1 MMPAP
6 PPSSAAEASAPRP
19 ASNLYASLLIA
30 TLPWDREGG
39 FAAARPRIADHLA
52 LGVGGVVI
60 EGGEQDA
67 VRALAKELQ
76 LKSRH
81 PLLIA
86 AELERGAGQTF
97 AGATGLPPLAAIV
110 ALGDREALRRAARL
124 TAREARTMGVNWNL
138 APTCDL
144 DLSPGN
150 PVVGARTFGSD
161 PKTVAALAA
170 EWIDACQAEGV
181 LACAKYF
188 PGLGRV
194 TTDPSLVA
202 TRVDATADQLKETD
216 LLPFRS
222 AIDAGVASMMVGHVV
237 YSALDPARLPVPA
250 SREVL
255 QWFLRQQLKYD
266 NLIVADRINAPGLR
280 AGLVAA
286 GVDPAAL
293 SEAQVAVLALRA
305 GCDLLLG
312 VEDPVAVA
320 SAIERA
326 AADGTLDR
334 DRLQQSMRRR
344 LKWAQWASPPNDWRR
359 PSGADTAW
367 GSLLA
372 DRVTGLVGGSA
383 PPMGSVVEVAVA
395 DDTDRDGV
403 GGTAETRVRPLLA
416 ALRHGGG
423 DARFVEQPTRASGG
437 PLIVAVFGDIGEGED
452 RLALDDHTVARVTA
466 LRDQARALERE
477 MICIHFA
484 HPRLA
489 DPLVALGPTVGAWS
503 ADAVMQQAAARWVL
517 RQRR

>member
-1 MMPAP
+1 MTHPTPA
-6 PPSSAAEASAPRP
+6 ARP
-19 ASNLYASLLIA
+19 ATNVYASLVIA

-39 FAAARPRIADHLA
+39 FAAARARITDYLA
-52 LGVGGVVI
+52 LGVGGVIVQ
-60 EGGEQDA
+60 GGEQDA

-76 LKSRH
+76 SKSRH

-86 AELERGAGQTF
+86 AQLERGAGQAF
-97 AGATGLPPLAAIV
+97 GGATGLPPLAAIV

-144 DLSPGN
+144 DLSPDN
-150 PVVGARTFGSD
+150 PVIGSRTFGSD

-170 EWIDACQAEGV
+170 EWVDACQAEGV
-181 LACAKYF
+181 LACAKHF

-202 TRVDATADQLKETD
+202 TRIEATADQLKEVD
-216 LLPFRS
+216 LVPFR
-222 AIDAGVASMMVGHVV
+222 AVIDAGVASLMTSHAT
-237 YSALDPARLPVPA
+237 YAALDPSRTPVPA

-255 QWFLRQQLKYD
+255 QWLLRQQLKYD
-266 NLIVADRINAPGLR
+266 NLLVTQHVASAGLR
-280 AGLVAA
+280 AGLEAA
-286 GVDPAAL
+286 GLGASLD
-293 SEAQVAVLALRA
+293 EAQVAVLTLRA
-305 GCDLLLG
+305 GCDLVLAPD
-312 VEDPVAVA
+312 DPVAVA

-326 AADGTLDR
+326 VGDGTLDK

-367 GSLLA
+367 GALLA
-372 DRVTGLVGGSA
+372 DRVTGLMAGSA
-383 PPMGSVVEVAVA
+383 PPMGTVLEVAVA
-395 DDTDRDGV
+395 DDSDRDGI
-403 GGTAETRVRPLLA
+403 GGTQEQRVRALLA
-416 ALRHGGG
+416 ALRAGGG

-437 PLIVAVFGDIGEGED
+437 PLLIAVFGDIGEGED
-452 RLALDDHTVARVTA
+452 RLALDAHTVARVHA
-466 LRDQARALERE
+466 LRDAARVLDRESVAL
-477 MICIHFA
+477 HFA

-489 DPLVALGPTVGAWS
+489 TPLIESGPTVGAWS

>member
-1 MMPAP
+1 MPTP
-6 PPSSAAEASAPRP
+6 LSSSAIESSVTRP
-19 ASNLYASLLIA
+19 AANLYASLVIA
-30 TLPWDREGG
+30 RLPWDREGG
-39 FAAARPRIADHLA
+39 FAAARSRITDYLA

-76 LKSRH
+76 SKSRH

-86 AELERGAGQTF
+86 AALERGAGQTF
-97 AGATGLPPLAAIV
+97 SGATGLPPLAAIV
-110 ALGDREALRRAARL
+110 GLGDREALRRAARL

-144 DLSPGN
+144 DLTPDN
-150 PVVGARTFGSD
+150 PVVGSRTFGAD
-161 PKTVAALAA
+161 AKTVAALAA

-181 LACAKYF
+181 LACAKHF
-188 PGLGRV
+188 PGVGRV
-194 TTDPSLVA
+194 TADPSLTIA
-202 TRVDATADQLKETD
+202 RVDATAEQLKETD
-216 LLPFRS
+216 LAPFRA
-222 AIDAGVASMMVGHVV
+222 AIDAGVASIMVGHVI
-237 YSALDPARLPVPA
+237 YGALDPTRMPVPV

-266 NLIVADRINAPGLR
+266 NLIVAEQLGNPGLR
-280 AGLVAA
+280 DALRDAGLSADA
-286 GVDPAAL
+286 TAEPDI
-293 SEAQVAVLALRA
+293 AVLALRA
-305 GCDLLLG
+305 GCDLLIAP
-312 VEDPVAVA
+312 EDPVAVA
-320 SAIERA
+320 AAIDRA
-326 AADGTLDR
+326 VASGTLDK

-367 GSLLA
+367 GALLA
-372 DRVTGLVGGSA
+372 DRATGLIGGVA
-383 PPMGSVVEVAVA
+383 PPMGMVLEVAVA
-395 DDTDRDGV
+395 DDTDRNGER
-403 GGTAETRVRPLLA
+403 GTAESRVRALLA

-423 DARFVEQPTRASGG
+423 DARFVEQPSRASGG

-452 RLALDDHTVARVTA
+452 RLALDQHTIDRVAA
-466 LRDQARALERE
+466 LRDQARALDRE
-477 MICIHFA
+477 VLFIHFA

-489 DPLVALGPTVGAWS
+489 VPLIALGPTVGAWS

>member
-1 MMPAP
+1 VHEP
-6 PPSSAAEASAPRP
+6 SAARP
-19 ASNLYASLLIA
+19 AANLYASLVIA
-30 TLPWDREGG
+30 RLPWDREGG
-39 FAAARPRIADHLA
+39 FAAAKSRIADYLA

-76 LKSRH
+76 SKSRH

-86 AELERGAGQTF
+86 AALERGAGQTF
-97 AGATGLPPLAAIV
+97 GGATGLPPLAAIV

-144 DLSPGN
+144 DLTTEN
-150 PVVGARTFGSD
+150 PVVGSRTFGSEA
-161 PKTVAALAA
+161 KAVAALAA

-181 LACAKYF
+181 LACAKHF
-188 PGLGRV
+188 PGVGRV
-194 TTDPSLVA
+194 TTDPSRTIA
-202 TRVDATADQLKETD
+202 RVDATAEQLKETD
-216 LLPFRS
+216 LAPFRAS
-222 AIDAGVASMMVGHVV
+222 IDAGVASMMVGHVI
-237 YSALDPARLPVPA
+237 YGALDPTRMPVPV

-266 NLIVADRINAPGLR
+266 NLIVAEQLGG
-280 AGLVAA
+280 AGLH
-286 GVDPAAL
+286 AAL
-293 SEAQVAVLALRA
+293 CATGMPAESVTEPDVAVLALRA
-305 GCDLLLG
+305 GCDLLIAPD
-312 VEDPVAVA
+312 DPVAVA
-320 SAIERA
+320 AAIDRA
-326 AADGTLDR
+326 VTSGMLDK

-367 GSLLA
+367 GALLA
-372 DRVTGLVGGSA
+372 DRATSLLGGEA
-383 PPMGSVVEVAVA
+383 PPMGVVLEVAVA
-395 DDTDRDGV
+395 DDADRNGE
-403 GGTAETRVRPLLA
+403 GGTAEPRVRALLA

-423 DARFVEQPTRASGG
+423 DARFVEQPSRASGG

-452 RLALDDHTVARVTA
+452 RLALDAHTVDRVAT
-466 LRDQARALERE
+466 LRDQARALDRDVLF
-477 MICIHFA
+477 IHFA

-489 DPLVALGPTVGAWS
+489 GPLLALGPTVGAWS